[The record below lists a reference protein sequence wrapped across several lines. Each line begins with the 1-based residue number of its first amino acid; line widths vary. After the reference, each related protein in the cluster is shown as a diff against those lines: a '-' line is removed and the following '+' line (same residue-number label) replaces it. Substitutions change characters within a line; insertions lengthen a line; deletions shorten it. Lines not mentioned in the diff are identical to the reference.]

1 MQPSPQRF
9 VVWASLQ
16 MRGKLWP
23 WGRHLQS
30 GQNVIKTSP
39 EEGKKRPQMGC
50 AGGPDGGSAVLVLL
64 PRLATE
70 ARSHFNWWLATS
82 SALYEQAHGF
92 STQLQSPPHPEQN
105 LSSVEALYRGFRLT
119 RRSCSIHMRS
129 MGAGSGM
136 AWRPGFKFPLCYL
149 LSVLPLVKLL
159 NVSGPR
165 ISLQ

>member
-39 EEGKKRPQMGC
+39 EEGKKRPQTGC
-50 AGGPDGGSAVLVLL
+50 AGGPDGSSAALVSL

-70 ARSHFNWWLATS
+70 ARSYFNWWLATS
-82 SALYEQAHGF
+82 SALYEQACGF
-92 STQLQSPPHPEQN
+92 STQLQSLPHLEQN
-105 LSSVEALYRGFRLT
+105 LWSVKSLYRGFRLT
-119 RRSCSIHMRS
+119 WRSCSVDMRS
-129 MGAGSGM
+129 MGAGRGM
-136 AWRPGFKFPLCYL
+136 AWIQIPTVL
-149 LSVLPLVKLL
+149 LIGCVTLGQVT
-159 NVSGPR
+159 
-165 ISLQ
+165 